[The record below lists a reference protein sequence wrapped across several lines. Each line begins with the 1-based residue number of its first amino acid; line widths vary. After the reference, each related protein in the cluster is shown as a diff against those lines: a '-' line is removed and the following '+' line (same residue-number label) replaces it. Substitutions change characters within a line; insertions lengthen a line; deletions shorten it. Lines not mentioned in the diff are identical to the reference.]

1 MCFHPPHVT
10 GLVFLFLSAPI
21 VCLGALKTDV
31 VELLNGDRI
40 TCEIRELDRGKLTVK
55 TDGIGT
61 ISIEWDDVERLTST
75 ARFVVELASGERFF
89 GPLARGDA
97 SIIAVETSSGLERLP
112 LGDVVR
118 ITRLGGSLW
127 ARLDGA
133 IDAGASFT
141 QANRQTQWT
150 FHGNV
155 SYRDERWRSEL
166 DVDSLLTTHED
177 ADGQTRNTLSL
188 QELRLLPH
196 RWWGLGFVQLQQNE
210 ALSLDLRTVLGGGL
224 ERVLVQS
231 NRTLLGVLGGFA
243 FTHEQYVGETG
254 ESVAEAVA
262 GGEWGWFTFDGRLTN
277 LNVEALSFYAL
288 NGEGRVRLEL
298 NTRFKSDIVGD
309 LYWSINLF
317 ESYNSAPQTNQE
329 GNDFGV
335 SAAIGWSF

>member
-1 MCFHPPHVT
+1 MGFHPPHVS
-10 GLVFLFLSAPI
+10 GFVLVLLSAPI
-21 VCLGALKTDV
+21 VCFGAVKTDV

-40 TCEIRELDRGKLTVK
+40 TCEIQELDRGKLTVK

-75 ARFVVELASGERFF
+75 ARFAVELASGLRLF
-89 GPLARGDA
+89 GPLARSDA
-97 SIIAVETSSGLERLP
+97 SIVAVETSSGLERLP
-112 LGDVVR
+112 LGNIVR
-118 ITRLGGSLW
+118 MSRLGGSLW

-166 DVDSLLTTHED
+166 DVDSMLTTHED

-188 QELRLLPH
+188 QQLRLLPH

-210 ALSLDLRTVLGGGL
+210 ALSLDLRAVLGGGL

-231 NRTLLGVLGGFA
+231 NQTLLGALGGFA
-243 FTHEQYVGETG
+243 ITREEYVGAAG
-254 ESVAEAVA
+254 ENVAEAVA
-262 GGEWGWFTFDGRLTN
+262 GGEWSWFTFDGRSTN
-277 LNVEALSFYAL
+277 LDVTALSFYAL
-288 NGEGRVRLEL
+288 NREGRVRVEL
-298 NTRFKSDIVGD
+298 NTRFKSDIIGD

-335 SAAIGWSF
+335 SAAVGWSF